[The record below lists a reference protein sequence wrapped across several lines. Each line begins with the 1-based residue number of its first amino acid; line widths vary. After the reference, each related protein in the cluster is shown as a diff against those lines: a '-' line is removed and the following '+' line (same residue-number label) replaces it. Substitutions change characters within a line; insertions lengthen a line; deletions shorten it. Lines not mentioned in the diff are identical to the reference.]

1 MLVTL
6 GLKKFKAEGVLQRS
20 DDPDLGKGVLV
31 SSQGY
36 PGMEEGTGSE
46 EGDPIWWVPG
56 WRWSL
61 LSAGTGR
68 QYPAG
73 ALWGRS
79 FHRRLWKLQ
88 LVEGTMGCRS
98 EHKGQKME
106 CFNHK
111 NSCLLRYSLV
121 LHPVQ
126 HMLFISL
133 CGGKPPTKD
142 IF

>member
-6 GLKKFKAEGVLQRS
+6 GLKKFKEEGVLQRS

-61 LSAGTGR
+61 HLS
-68 QYPAG
+68 
-73 ALWGRS
+73 LI
-79 FHRRLWKLQ
+79 H
-88 LVEGTMGCRS
+88 
-98 EHKGQKME
+98 
-106 CFNHK
+106 
-111 NSCLLRYSLV
+111 
-121 LHPVQ
+121 
-126 HMLFISL
+126 I
-133 CGGKPPTKD
+133 
-142 IF
+142 